1 MIQQCRRPGFDPW
14 VGKRRHGNPLRYS
27 CLENPHGQRRL
38 AGYSPWGHKE
48 SDMTVTKHSTGVPKI
63 LLQAV
68 NASWL
73 GPRSMFLNYCFPMV
87 LWSTLC
93 DTFSFTFGYI
103 WKDHQRIGPFKNLNS
118 APAYIK
124 LESPCSCHCSV
135 LKQGWC
141 TFVNTAFWNSPL
153 SFYKKSL
160 SLISQSHMPN
170 VTFII
175 ILGACF
181 SLYRHKCK
189 SFYCIFLQWGWLYS

>member
-1 MIQQCRRPGFDPW
+1 MFYGNCGASQGVLVVKNWPANAGDTGDLGLLPGLGRSP
-14 VGKRRHGNPLRYS
+14 GGGQGNPLHYS

-38 AGYSPWGHKE
+38 AGYSPWGHNE

-73 GPRSMFLNYCFPMV
+73 GPISMFLNYCFPMV

-103 WKDHQRIGPFKNLNS
+103 WKDHQRIGPFKNMNS
-118 APAYIK
+118 APAYIQ
-124 LESPCSCHCSV
+124 LESQRSFHCSF

-153 SFYKKSL
+153 SFYKRSL
-160 SLISQSHMPN
+160 SLISLICLMSH
-170 VTFII
+170 
-175 ILGACF
+175 
-181 SLYRHKCK
+181 S
-189 SFYCIFLQWGWLYS
+189 